1 MVQYIIYSVK
11 YFSRKHACYC
21 HVITLN
27 DAYVTTEQVNLVFN
41 QPH

>member
-1 MVQYIIYSVK
+1 MAQYIIYSLK

-21 HVITLN
+21 YIITPI
-27 DAYVTTEQVNLVFN
+27 DVRVTSEHANPVFS